1 MISVQNR
8 QPRTSAPW
16 DEIKVLQDTCLKVWN
31 LYINWFTWS
40 LGANLLAISW
50 IATSKTKP
58 NSVFVGGLGLVMMF
72 SLILCVVG
80 SVFVGRYF
88 KAVAAQATML
98 ANDANTDPTGQ
109 ARINDDSVRLI
120 FGSNIT
126 HYVPLAITCTLAAVA
141 AGWLAIIIY
150 FGFLGHSLL
159 GDAGYGF
166 ESD

>member
-1 MISVQNR
+1 MITM
-8 QPRTSAPW
+8 QPAQQKASAPW

-98 ANDANTDPTGQ
+98 ANEANADPLGEV
-109 ARINDDSVRLI
+109 RIDDDSVSLI

-126 HYVPLAITCTLAAVA
+126 NYVPLAISFTLAAVA

-150 FGFLGHSLL
+150 FGVLGYSLL
-159 GDAGYGF
+159 GEAGNGLQ
-166 ESD
+166 SD

>member
-1 MISVQNR
+1 MITM
-8 QPRTSAPW
+8 QPAQQKASAPW

-58 NSVFVGGLGLVMMF
+58 NSVFVGGLALVMMF

-88 KAVAAQATML
+88 NAVSAPVTIL
-98 ANDANTDPTGQ
+98 ASVAHADPMGEVKINDA
-109 ARINDDSVRLI
+109 
-120 FGSNIT
+120 
-126 HYVPLAITCTLAAVA
+126 
-141 AGWLAIIIY
+141 
-150 FGFLGHSLL
+150 
-159 GDAGYGF
+159 
-166 ESD
+166 

>member
-1 MISVQNR
+1 MISVQDR
-8 QPRTSAPW
+8 QPKTSAPW

-88 KAVAAQATML
+88 KAVAAQASML
-98 ANDANTDPTGQ
+98 ANVANADAAGQ
-109 ARINDDSVRLI
+109 ATIDEESVKLI
-120 FGSNIT
+120 FGSDIT
-126 HYVPLAITCTLAAVA
+126 NYVPLAITSTLAAVA

-150 FGFLGHSLL
+150 FGFLGNSLL
-159 GDAGYGF
+159 SGAGF
-166 ESD
+166 EGD